1 MTHDEL
7 LARIELWKKNV
18 CLIPLKPKW
27 LTGDCKCTTCVSL
40 SALRA
45 VVELH
50 KPVISQQVKDT
61 YPNDSERRESEP
73 KVCEECSDIWEM
85 DMGIVYPCLT
95 IQAIEKELN

>member
-7 LARIELWKKNV
+7 LAKLADNYQLADYAELR
-18 CLIPLKPKW
+18 
-27 LTGDCKCTTCVSL
+27 GEDGSL
-40 SALRA
+40 HTHQALRA

-85 DMGIVYPCLT
+85 YMGIVYPCLT

>member
-7 LARIELWKKNV
+7 LAKIDEQ
-18 CLIPLKPKW
+18 
-27 LTGDCKCTTCVSL
+27 LTCYCGHPDLCDGVQSKEQAPSWY
-40 SALRA
+40 ALRA

-95 IQAIEKELN
+95 IQAIEKELK

>member
-1 MTHDEL
+1 MTNDEL
-7 LARIELWKKNV
+7 MA
-18 CLIPLKPKW
+18 LIDDSTNGLKHEHLFEKL
-27 LTGDCKCTTCVSL
+27 LTNTRV
-40 SALRA
+40 LRA

>member
-1 MTHDEL
+1 MIDLAIESMKEL
-7 LARIELWKKNV
+7 AV
-18 CLIPLKPKW
+18 
-27 LTGDCKCTTCVSL
+27 
-40 SALRA
+40 ALRA

-95 IQAIEKELN
+95 IQAIEKELA

>member
-1 MTHDEL
+1 MTHDEIIAKMDDFNIGL
-7 LARIELWKKNV
+7 SNGF
-18 CLIPLKPKW
+18 
-27 LTGDCKCTTCVSL
+27 GDVKTLVQFVN
-40 SALRA
+40 ALRA